1 MLCPW
6 FIERLILPLWRNP
19 DSSIW
24 EIIACE
30 IQNPGNS
37 CLCNPESWALQSG
50 LQFKEY
56 RIPLITGIRNPS
68 SIDKETGFQE
78 LESGIHCVESRIQ
91 NCPGV
96 QPPSQALRFLHRGG
110 ERETRASDTWEWVAT
125 KSNGSREGSPFVSFP
140 LSFASIVRETFGYEA
155 AWDRFHR

>member
-50 LQFKEY
+50 LQLKEY
-56 RIPLITGIRNPS
+56 RIPVIIGIRNPS

-91 NCPGV
+91 NCRGV
-96 QPPSQALRFLHRGG
+96 QPPSQALRFLHRGD
-110 ERETRASDTWEWVAT
+110 RETRASDTRVSGDEEQRIKGRFAVCFLPAFLCEHRERDVWVR
-125 KSNGSREGSPFVSFP
+125 GSLGSIS
-140 LSFASIVRETFGYEA
+140 
-155 AWDRFHR
+155 